1 MSTVTK
7 QRSVNQVIH
16 SIETLEGE
24 GIIVHRPF
32 PTHKLDQCDPFLL
45 LDHFGPIKYSPGE
58 AKGAPWHPHRGFETI
73 SYILQGEVQHQDSM
87 GNSGTL
93 RAGDIQWMTA
103 GSGIIHD
110 ETPTKGMLEK
120 GGTMEGFQIW
130 VNLPSKNKMI
140 PPYYQ
145 DVNKS
150 KIPSIKDGNTTIHVI
165 AGEARGQKAII
176 STTTPIFYLDVHS
189 AKGED
194 FVLDIPIEMNAL
206 CYVYGGRAIFGSNE
220 KEAKVYDMV
229 RLAQDGNKLRVQTRE
244 KSQFI
249 VLAGIPLNE
258 PVARHG
264 PFVMNTKEEIREAFS
279 DYQLGKLVRHK
290 AVMKIITEH
299 KDEFDPNSASIV
311 G

>member
-1 MSTVTK
+1 MSKTNHRYVK
-7 QRSVNQVIH
+7 ELIH
-16 SIETLEGE
+16 SIQTLEGE
-24 GIIVHRPF
+24 GFVVHRPF
-32 PTHKLDQCDPFLL
+32 PTRNLDQCDPFLM
-45 LDHFGPIKYSPGE
+45 LDHIGPVKYGPGE

-73 SYILQGEVQHQDSM
+73 SYGLQGELQHQDSM
-87 GNSGTL
+87 GNKGTL
-93 RAGDIQWMTA
+93 RAGDVQWMTA

-110 ETPTKGMLEK
+110 ESPSKGMLEK

-130 VNLPSKNKMI
+130 VNLPSDKKMI
-140 PPYYQ
+140 PPFYQ

-150 KIPSIKDGNTTIHVI
+150 KIPSVTDGNTTIYVI

-194 FVLDIPIEMNAL
+194 FILDIPIEMNAL
-206 CYVYGGRAIFGSNE
+206 CYVYRGAAIFGSNE
-220 KEAKVYDMV
+220 KEAKLHDMV
-229 RLAQDGNKLRVQTRE
+229 RLAQDGTKLRVQTKE
-244 KSQFI
+244 KSQFL

-264 PFVMNTKEEIREAFS
+264 PFVMNTKEEIMEAFS

-290 AVMKIITEH
+290 AEMKIKTEH
-299 KDEFDPNSASIV
+299 EDEYEPNNASIV